1 MEAYSN
7 RLSRIVKQTLEDRIA
22 EQSARLV
29 EVPAQDFSDYKQRV
43 GSVQGLKDA
52 LVIVREAEK
61 EIDRPEG
68 QKETT
73 SVGGRRYE
81 D

>member
-7 RLSRIVKQTLEDRIA
+7 RLSRMVKQTLDDRIT

-29 EVPAQDFSDYKQRV
+29 TVPAEDFPGYKQRV
-43 GSVQGLKDA
+43 GSIQGLKEA
-52 LVIVREAEK
+52 LDIIKEAER
-61 EIDRPEG
+61 ELDRPEG
-68 QKETT
+68 QKEAAPAN
-73 SVGGRRYE
+73 GRRYE